1 MSLPAPY
8 YQDDAVTLYHGDCRE
23 ILPSIDEPI
32 FSGGGVMV
40 TDPPYGI
47 GWTRNGISRTSS
59 GDRARGDFNGRQ
71 RPDGKIE
78 NDLDTSARDEV
89 AEVWGDRPAIMFGSL
104 FVAPPPGTRHV
115 AVYVKPKDGG
125 AMSAFGLLRRDCEGI
140 YFLGSRR
147 DGWGEQER
155 TGRGAMTRG
164 LVPTRMR
171 SSVFQTGGSVI
182 GTAKGISARYGH
194 PHAKPLDVLDELLTV
209 ACPPEWV
216 VVDPFAGSGSTLVAA
231 KMLGRKAVGI
241 EIEEKYCEVAARRLA
256 QDVLDLGAAA

>member
-23 ILPSIDEPI
+23 LLPGIEAD
-32 FSGGGVMV
+32 VLV

-47 GWTRNGISRTSS
+47 GWTRNGISRTSR

-78 NDLDTSARDEV
+78 NDLDASARDEV
-89 AEVWGDRPAIMFGSL
+89 AEMWGDRPAIMFGSL
-104 FVAPPPGTRHV
+104 FIAPPPGTRHV

-147 DGWGEQER
+147 DGWGQQEV
-155 TGRGAMTRG
+155 TGRGAMRHG
-164 LVPTRMR
+164 LIPTRMR
-171 SSVFQTGGSVI
+171 SSVFRTGAHVL
-182 GTAKGISARYGH
+182 GTPSGIARRYGH
-194 PHAKPLDVLDELLTV
+194 PHAKPLDVLDELLQV
-209 ACPPEWV
+209 PAPGWV
-216 VVDPFAGSGSTLVAA
+216 VLDPFAGSGSTLVAA
-231 KMLGRKAVGI
+231 KLLGRKAVGI

-256 QDVLDLGAAA
+256 QEVLDFEVAV